1 MKQHSANYVMLHW
14 LRDAKAGSCQL
25 ILAALIVVL
34 SANSGAAKIIITLL
48 SAICVVYVSV
58 SNKQMTV
65 TNLQNLV
72 DKNYSELLIRWC

>member
-1 MKQHSANYVMLHW
+1 MLHW

-25 ILAALIVVL
+25 TLAALIVAL

-48 SAICVVYVSV
+48 LAICAVYVSV
-58 SNKQMTV
+58 SNKQMTL